1 MRAVAGLT
9 HPRVGVAVALFARLP
24 CGAID
29 GTRTLLI
36 QRGRQP
42 GLGTWC
48 APGGR
53 QELGETLAAAAAR
66 EAEEEVGVRVV
77 VHPTFPVFTATDV
90 LAYEDGEDGEE
101 GRRLAFHYAIVHVLA
116 YLSVD
121 APGGVAQLPRLTG
134 RSDAVGAAWVRLG
147 PLAGS
152 GECGVLRGGG
162 PLLDMDALH
171 EGRLLA
177 PQTRDVARLAVAAWR
192 ERGYAVAAP
201 EAVVVGH
208 G

>member
-24 CGAID
+24 SGAID

-66 EAEEEVGVRVV
+66 EAEEEVGVRVA

-90 LAYEDGEDGEE
+90 LAHDDVG
-101 GRRLAFHYAIVHVLA
+101 RLAFHYAIIHVLA
-116 YLSVD
+116 TYDVD

-147 PLAGS
+147 PWAGGA
-152 GECGVLRGGG
+152 GECGVLRGGP
-162 PLLDMDALH
+162 PLLEMDALH
-171 EGRLLA
+171 EGGLLA
-177 PQTRDVARLAVAAWR
+177 PHTRDVARLAVAAWR
-192 ERGYAVAAP
+192 ERGYVIAAPDAVMVGGEVAA
-201 EAVVVGH
+201 G
-208 G
+208 